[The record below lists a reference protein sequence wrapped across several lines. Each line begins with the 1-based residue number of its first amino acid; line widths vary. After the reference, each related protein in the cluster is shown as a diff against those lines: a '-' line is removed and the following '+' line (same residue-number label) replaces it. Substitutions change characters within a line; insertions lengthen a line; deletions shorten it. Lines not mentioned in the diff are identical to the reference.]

1 LRLRS
6 NSANAMS
13 SSDLCHW
20 IMFNT
25 SFSNKTQLKIFFFV
39 LLGRTRFNAF
49 LTLDRTRFG
58 WNNGEC
64 LHCSRGQWS
73 TTFCCFLRGGITWT
87 VEACSTVHVNSG
99 AWLHCSCDCSAQEA
113 AKSCF
118 LVLLVNLRHSH
129 NLWWV
134 LPVKNY
140 VFCLTKQ
147 QYMWLWVN
155 LTHNHNIKW
164 PQYMFG

>member
-64 LHCSRGQWS
+64 LHCSREQWS

-87 VEACSTVHVNSG
+87 VKHASTVHVNSG
-99 AWLHCSCDCSAQEA
+99 TWLYYSREQWSHSPLFRPDRIRPK
-113 AKSCF
+113 AKNTLNRVWPIKIKKLFFLFLIVFYSKK
-118 LVLLVNLRHSH
+118 LVL
-129 NLWWV
+129 
-134 LPVKNY
+134 
-140 VFCLTKQ
+140 
-147 QYMWLWVN
+147 
-155 LTHNHNIKW
+155 NII
-164 PQYMFG
+164 